1 MEIVF
6 ILIPVSLVIVV
17 IALWAF
23 VWSVRNDQY
32 DDLEKEAYRILID
45 EEIEIPHSPPNQ
57 DTDVK
62 NTMQDQDRIEGSS
75 IKQSRRT
82 V

>member
-45 EEIEIPHSPPNQ
+45 EEIEIPHPPTNQ